1 MLNVKR
7 GFLWWKTLQLLS
19 DIPGLCSATNV
30 FTHRSGFPPAS
41 RSFSFTLTTLR
52 PLASFSATGSCFQW
66 KKAPPNTFMVLR
78 QLLSNHLVNKCLFHT
93 GQKTHSHVLTPG
105 FRRCCEWVQSPAL
118 IGCDGNTT
126 PVWSCKCLPFVKCDS
141 TVHIEVQAAGLS
153 RLFFIHLGATL
164 GHQLDSAEFE
174 RDTEVKDKEIRY
186 HCDTVSDFCV
196 TTRLDSCL
204 MGTEHVRLSTEMRK
218 KCDVSLLSLFHHPLW
233 NKWSD

>member
-1 MLNVKR
+1 MVKNTAVIIR
-7 GFLWWKTLQLLS
+7 HPWAVQRDQCFHSPFRFSTCVS
-19 DIPGLCSATNV
+19 FV
-30 FTHRSGFPPAS
+30 FVHPYRCTTSCIVFSHRKL
-41 RSFSFTLTTLR
+41 FSV
-52 PLASFSATGSCFQW
+52 
-66 KKAPPNTFMVLR
+66 KKSPPNTFMVLR

-196 TTRLDSCL
+196 TTWLDSCL

-233 NKWSD
+233 NK